1 VLQLPRVALN
11 GTPPGKAA
19 CQGGVWP
26 GARRR
31 SAGRVLAL
39 GLLWGLGACVR
50 ERPALGVLIVVD
62 GLRGDL
68 LRIYDARF
76 TGGFRRL
83 ADEGFRYRGA
93 MVDHAITVSHAG
105 HVTIATGSNP
115 ARHGIVDAA
124 FYEPGADGK
133 RHLVDALMDSAE
145 HVLGDSS
152 GRPGVSPRRVLV
164 EGIAEWL
171 RDRYPASRVV
181 AVGSGAYSSV
191 LHIFRAPADVYWF
204 SPDLGRYVTSSFYRK
219 TDAPW
224 VEMFNRTGLAGLR
237 DSSLDW
243 RPLTGRPS
251 APFRPDAYR
260 YEADGVH
267 TAFPHA
273 FAQEVSAARRDS
285 RAAQWRWFAN
295 TPWEDEATL
304 HLAESGLRVLDL
316 GHHTTPDYLAIV
328 LSQSDNTSHY
338 YGPLSDEELDVLLR
352 MDRWLGAFFDS
363 LDARVG
369 RGRWVA
375 ALTSDHGM
383 PDLPE
388 YEVEHGRPGRRLTE
402 PVIEAVERRVTVL
415 EGQGGAGNTGALTR
429 ALARYG
435 FVAQVYDSQTLA
447 TAGPSSDLYLRLYRN
462 SYRPG
467 RVPRLPLFRLDDG
480 TSAIAAAGLMV
491 RLRRGT
497 MIDLDRTI
505 HGSPYAYDRRVPLI
519 FLGAGVPHGVS
530 DAPARTVDVAPT
542 LARLL
547 GIPVPVPINGRPL
560 MEPP

>member
-1 VLQLPRVALN
+1 MTCGYRAR
-11 GTPPGKAA
+11 AA
-19 CQGGVWP
+19 
-26 GARRR
+26 
-31 SAGRVLAL
+31 LAL
-39 GLLWGLGACVR
+39 GLLAGLGACVR
-50 ERPALGVLIVVD
+50 ERPALGVVIVVD

-68 LRIYDARF
+68 LRIYDSRF

-133 RHLVDALMDSAE
+133 RHLVDALLDSAE
-145 HVLGDSS
+145 HIVGDSS

-171 RDRYPASRVV
+171 RDRYPASQIV

-191 LHIFRAPADVYWF
+191 LHVFRAPADVYWF
-204 SPDLGRYVTSSFYRK
+204 SPDRGRYVTSSFYRK

-224 VEMFNRTGLAGLR
+224 VDAFNHTGLTALR
-237 DSSLDW
+237 DSALEW
-243 RPLTGRPS
+243 RPLTGHAS

-267 TAFPHA
+267 TAFPHR
-273 FAQEVSAARRDS
+273 FAEEVSPARHGS
-285 RAAQWRWFAN
+285 PVAQWRWFAN

-304 HLAESGLRVLDL
+304 HLAESALRALDL
-316 GHHTTPDYLAIV
+316 GHHAAPDYLAVV

-352 MDRWLGAFFDS
+352 MDGWLGAFLDS

-383 PDLPE
+383 SNLPE
-388 YEVEHGRPGRRLTE
+388 YEVEHGRPGRRLIE
-402 PVIEAVERRVTVL
+402 PVIEAVERGVATL
-415 EGQGGAGNTGALTR
+415 AGKGGGGNTA
-429 ALARYG
+429 AIAADLARYG

-447 TAGPSSDLYLRLYRN
+447 NAGRSSDFYLRLYRN

-491 RLRRGT
+491 RLRRGS

-547 GIPVPVPINGRPL
+547 GIPVPVPINGRSL
-560 MEPP
+560 MGAP

>member
-1 VLQLPRVALN
+1 MTLVPR
-11 GTPPGKAA
+11 GPRRG
-19 CQGGVWP
+19 
-26 GARRR
+26 RRR
-31 SAGRVLAL
+31 SRRLAGALLLPVLA
-39 GLLWGLGACVR
+39 GVGGCVR

-68 LRIYDARF
+68 LRVYDSRF
-76 TGGFRRL
+76 TGGFRRFTD
-83 ADEGFRYRGA
+83 AGFRYRNA

-124 FYEPGADGK
+124 YYVPGPGAS
-133 RHLVDALMDSAE
+133 RHLVDALQDSAE
-145 HVLGDSS
+145 HIVGDSS
-152 GRPGVSPRRVLV
+152 GRPAVSPRRVLV

-171 RDRYPASRVV
+171 RDRYPDSRVV

-191 LHIFRAPADVYWF
+191 LHVYRAPADVYWF
-204 SPDLGRYVTSSFYRK
+204 DPGLGRYVTSTFYRK

-224 VEMFNRTGLAGLR
+224 VAAFNRSVPPSLR

-243 RPLTGRPS
+243 RPVAGQAS

-267 TAFPHA
+267 TALPHE
-273 FAQEVSAARRDS
+273 FSQEVSPAGRAS
-285 RAAQWRWFAN
+285 PAAQWRWFAN
-295 TPWEDEATL
+295 TPWEDDATL
-304 HLAESGLRVLDL
+304 RLAESAIRDLDL
-316 GHHTTPDYLAIV
+316 GHHATPDYLAIV
-328 LSQSDNTSHY
+328 LSQSDNASHY
-338 YGPLSDEELDVLLR
+338 YGPMSDEELDVLLR
-352 MDRWLGAFFDS
+352 MDRWLGAFLDS
-363 LDARVG
+363 LDQRVG

-383 PDLPE
+383 ANLPE
-388 YEVEHGRPGRRLTE
+388 YEAEHGRPGRRLTE
-402 PVIEAVERRVTVL
+402 PVIEAVERRVAA
-415 EGQGGAGNTGALTR
+415 EERKGSSPAGIAAL
-429 ALARYG
+429 LSQYG

-447 TAGPSSDLYLRLYRN
+447 SPGRPSDLYLRLYRN

-497 MIDLDRTI
+497 IVDIDRAT
-505 HGSPYAYDRRVPLI
+505 HGSPYAYDRRVPLM

-547 GIPVPVPINGRPL
+547 GIPVPVPINGRSL
-560 MEPP
+560 FEPR

>member
-1 VLQLPRVALN
+1 MRNRGACGALAAVVLV
-11 GTPPGKAA
+11 
-19 CQGGVWP
+19 
-26 GARRR
+26 
-31 SAGRVLAL
+31 
-39 GLLWGLGACVR
+39 GLGACVR
-50 ERPALGVLIVVD
+50 ERPALGVLVVVD

-68 LRIYDARF
+68 LRVYDSRF
-76 TGGFRRL
+76 TGGFRRF
-83 ADEGFRYRGA
+83 ADEGLRYRDA

-133 RHLVDALMDSAE
+133 RHLVDALLDSAE
-145 HVLGDSS
+145 HIVGDSS

-191 LHIFRAPADVYWF
+191 LHVFRAPADVYWF

-219 TDAPW
+219 TDASW
-224 VEMFNRTGLAGLR
+224 VDSFNRLGLAGLR
-237 DSSLDW
+237 DSSLEW
-243 RPLTGRPS
+243 RPLAGHPS
-251 APFRPDAYR
+251 ALFRPDAYR

-267 TAFPHA
+267 TAFPHE
-273 FAQEVSAARRDS
+273 FAQEVSAARRRS
-285 RAAQWRWFAN
+285 PTARWRWFAN

-304 HLAESGLRVLDL
+304 HLAEAALRALDL
-316 GHHTTPDYLAIV
+316 GHHATPDYLAVV

-352 MDRWLGAFFDS
+352 MDGWLGAFLDS

-383 PDLPE
+383 ANLPE
-388 YEVEHGRPGRRLTE
+388 YEAEHGRPGRRIAE
-402 PVIEAVERRVTVL
+402 PVIESVERRVAAL
-415 EGQGGAGNTGALTR
+415 AGKGGTGKTA
-429 ALARYG
+429 AIAADLARYG

-447 TAGPSSDLYLRLYRN
+447 SPGRPSDIYLRLYRN

-519 FLGAGVPHGVS
+519 FLGAGVPRGVS

-547 GIPVPVPINGRPL
+547 GIPVPVPINGRTL
-560 MEPP
+560 MESP